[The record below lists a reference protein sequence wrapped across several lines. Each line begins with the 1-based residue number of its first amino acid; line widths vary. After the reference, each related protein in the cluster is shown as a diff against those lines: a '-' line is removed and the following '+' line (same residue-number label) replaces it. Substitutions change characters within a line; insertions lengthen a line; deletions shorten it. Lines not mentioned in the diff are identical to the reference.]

1 MNKKTMK
8 ENNYLVDKKGIVVSI
23 ILACILHL
31 FLIKVYFFVKI
42 LYYII

>member
-8 ENNYLVDKKGIVVSI
+8 ENNYLVDKERIVVSI

-31 FLIKVYFFVKI
+31 FLNKI
-42 LYYII
+42 AFIS